1 MDRSKRVRRG
11 MGKLFRSG
19 TLGIA
24 AGVLL
29 LGSGLSWAGPPNPTP
44 SDVVGNTAGGT
55 GALVNNTNGTDNT
68 AFGHAALDVSTT
80 GNGNTADGSGALNAN
95 TTGSNNT
102 ASGAFALNNNTTGD
116 RNTASGTGVLFHNT
130 TGVDNTGFGVAA
142 LYAATVGNG
151 NTTSGSGAL
160 GNNTNGTDNT
170 AVGRNAGLSN
180 TTGSR
185 NTLIGSDAD
194 ANAGVY
200 TNGTALGNGAVL
212 TASNSIVLG
221 NRSISRIFANVATI
235 TGISDRRRK
244 KDIKALEADLG
255 LDFIEKLQPVSYR
268 FNNGDETE
276 RYGFIAQ
283 DLEQA
288 LPTSLH
294 DTIEKSEP
302 EHGLA
307 LIERQND
314 KDRTYRVSYGE
325 LTAPMVKAIQQQQQ
339 EIESVRQQNAELR
352 QALVAV
358 KDQVVAF
365 KAENDALR
373 HSIEGLRQQVAAAR

>member
-1 MDRSKRVRRG
+1 
-11 MGKLFRSG
+11 
-19 TLGIA
+19 
-24 AGVLL
+24 
-29 LGSGLSWAGPPNPTP
+29 
-44 SDVVGNTAGGT
+44 
-55 GALVNNTNGTDNT
+55 
-68 AFGHAALDVSTT
+68 
-80 GNGNTADGSGALNAN
+80 
-95 TTGSNNT
+95 
-102 ASGAFALNNNTTGD
+102 
-116 RNTASGTGVLFHNT
+116 VLFHNT

-151 NTTSGSGAL
+151 NTASGSGAL